1 MNNSE
6 ILRLINDYGWSSAID
21 STGIE
26 NAYVSRQWTSSST
39 TFSDE
44 LSTSLDSAA
53 STSWWFETRN
63 QIINRYFLSTKKHE
77 FLWDIG
83 SGPGVVSGYLQ
94 NQGTPCIAVEPSRQG
109 MLGSAKRGVFS
120 IESDLENLNLPTA
133 SIHRIGLFDV
143 LEHVENRQILLT
155 EIRRVLVPSGELVIT
170 VPALKFLWSSADEHA
185 GHFVRYSR
193 RRLKQ
198 ELEANGFKLRESHYF
213 FGSLVLPLLFLRA
226 IPYRLGMKQPVDDES
241 LIEQNGG
248 KLGKLAQSIEV
259 KVCRWLPIGTSF
271 FAVAVKNDSI

>member
-1 MNNSE
+1 
-6 ILRLINDYGWSSAID
+6 
-21 STGIE
+21 
-26 NAYVSRQWTSSST
+26 
-39 TFSDE
+39 
-44 LSTSLDSAA
+44 
-53 STSWWFETRN
+53 
-63 QIINRYFLSTKKHE
+63 
-77 FLWDIG
+77 
-83 SGPGVVSGYLQ
+83 VSGYLQ